1 MTSLSSAFRFAA
13 LLVSLAAL
21 APRAPAQD
29 ATPQMKTYQMIFLRK
44 APHPPAGAAATP
56 ELQKAHVD
64 RLLQLSARRVNLLSG
79 PFLDDT
85 DLRGI
90 VVLDVPDAPSALK
103 IFADDAYVKA
113 GLLLAEVKPWLGPRD
128 GFGLPAEPQEL
139 EHLVFGFLMSGPHR
153 NQSEAEAAEIQKGH
167 LAYLAELHKQGK
179 LVTAGPFLDESDWR
193 GVVIYRVA
201 TVEEANQLAAGDPAV
216 KAGRLILDAHP
227 WMTLKGMLR

>member
-1 MTSLSSAFRFAA
+1 MTSPFPALRVAAF
-13 LLVSLAAL
+13 LVSLAAL
-21 APRAPAQD
+21 APRAPAQE
-29 ATPQMKTYQMIFLRK
+29 AAPQMKTYQMVFLRR
-44 APHPPAGAAATP
+44 APHPPAGAVATP

-64 RLLQLSARRVNLLSG
+64 RLLELSARRINLLSG

-85 DLRGI
+85 ELRGI
-90 VVLDVPDAPSALK
+90 VVLDVPDAPTALK
-103 IFADDAYVKA
+103 TFAEDAYVKA

-153 NQSEAEAAEIQKGH
+153 NQSEAEAAQIQKGH

-201 TVEEANQLAAGDPAV
+201 TVEEAKQLAAGDLAV
-216 KAGRLILDAHP
+216 KAGCLILDAHP